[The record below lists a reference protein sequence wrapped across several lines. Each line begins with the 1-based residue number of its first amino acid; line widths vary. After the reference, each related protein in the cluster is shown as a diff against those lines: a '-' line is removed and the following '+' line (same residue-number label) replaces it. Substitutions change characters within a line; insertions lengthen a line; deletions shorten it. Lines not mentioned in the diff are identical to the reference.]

1 MGGGWRVAIARQS
14 HPVEARDT
22 MSSESFSDVWRT
34 VKLHVPGAGVF
45 LCRDWVQ
52 SAYKELC
59 GLRPWSFLRGSL
71 QIQIQASRTVNCT
84 PTVGSPI
91 VTSDTASFLITDE
104 SRQFQ
109 TSYFPTYTILSYVNA
124 SQIILDQPYGVD
136 MNGMPI
142 GSVLTDTAGTVL
154 DQFYTTPAD
163 FGRFILI
170 GDPYYQRRLA
180 FWIDQDQLNILDPT
194 RQASDTGP
202 RVLASYTP
210 STYAGG
216 NFPSTLGQIRYEYW
230 PRPTAARTYPA
241 MYQKTPITLGDS
253 SMFSGV
259 LYNRAVHV
267 LQLGALAHAARWP
280 GAPDAKNPYFS
291 PATAKMLS
299 DDFHQEAQRLGLA
312 DDDHYSN
319 DLAMVHWERWPL
331 ADLAYNDKSLRATD
345 ATLADLY

>member
-1 MGGGWRVAIARQS
+1 MAADQF
-14 HPVEARDT
+14 A
-22 MSSESFSDVWRT
+22 DVWKT

-52 SAYKELC
+52 SAWKELC
-59 GLRPWSFLRGSL
+59 GLRPWSFLRGSV
-71 QIQIQASRTVNCT
+71 QINIQASRSVVCTV
-84 PTVGSPI
+84 TVGSPI
-91 VTSDTASFLITDE
+91 VTSAAGFIVTDE

-109 TSYFPTYTILSYVNA
+109 TASFPTYTVLSYVTS
-124 SQIILDQPYGVD
+124 SQIVLDQPYGVD
-136 MNGMPI
+136 TGGFPVGTVQTGMPGVI
-142 GSVLTDTAGTVL
+142 L

-202 RVLASYTP
+202 RLLASYTP

-216 NFPSTLGQIRYEYW
+216 NFPSTLGQIRYEFW
-230 PRPTAARTYPA
+230 PSPQAARTYPA
-241 MYQKTPITLGDS
+241 MYLKQPLTLGES
-253 SMFSGV
+253 SVFSGV
-259 LYNRAVHV
+259 LYNRAVAV

-280 GAPDAKNPYFS
+280 GAPDAKNPYFN

-312 DDDHYSN
+312 DDNHYHD
-319 DLAMVHWERWPL
+319 DLTMVHWERWPL
-331 ADLAYNDKSLRATD
+331 SDLAYNDKSLRATD
-345 ATLADLY
+345 ATIADLY